1 MRSIRLLH
9 DYTVGDKKLVVKVD
23 AKTQDMLNDY
33 KKTKQ
38 KNATGKSPSPD
49 DNGKDFMDDAA
60 KETDKMTLN
69 QIAAILKEH
78 EKEMNSYVPLEGFR
92 KSRDDLDSR
101 QTGPKQSLDDVDM
114 EENKRD
120 IIHREIGKFR
130 DIMKIRE
137 AEKEEEKKKREKE
150 VVGPEPAPRSRES
163 RESSRREA
171 SKVKTISF
179 KFEILQ
185 E

>member
-1 MRSIRLLH
+1 
-9 DYTVGDKKLVVKVD
+9 
-23 AKTQDMLNDY
+23 MLNDY

-78 EKEMNSYVPLEGFR
+78 EKEMNRYVPLEGFR

-130 DIMKIRE
+130 EIMKIRE

-185 E
+185 EWKVSHRVISISRNL